1 MTTTISHDVPTIG
14 AGPINKKET
23 KHLFKRRSAVSIGV
37 LFIVQVLTAAIGLS
51 LVESFLGGQ
60 ANRTMLTT
68 GVVLM
73 MFSGILIAAIGVLL
87 YPILK
92 LANKTLAAWV
102 VTIRA
107 TEAAVAMA
115 FGIYLLQ
122 NLQVVPNHL
131 MWVYILAGAAG
142 VIFTSLLL
150 AANLVPRPIA
160 ALGLL
165 GYSLLLLGVA
175 LDLPGIVDMHSG
187 TAQALIIPGAL
198 FEVIVLPIWL
208 FAKGFKR
215 PEISARTTGQS
226 TPALHA

>member
-1 MTTTISHDVPTIG
+1 M
-14 AGPINKKET
+14 
-23 KHLFKRRSAVSIGV
+23 FKRKSAVSVGV

-51 LVESFLGGQ
+51 FVESFLGGQ

-73 MFSGILIAAIGVLL
+73 MFSGILIAVIGLLL
-87 YPILK
+87 YSILK
-92 LANKTLAAWV
+92 LASNTLAAWV
-102 VTIRA
+102 VIIRA
-107 TEAAVAMA
+107 TEAAVAVA
-115 FGIYLLQ
+115 FGTYLLQ

-150 AANLVPRPIA
+150 ASKLVPRPIA

-215 PEISARTTGQS
+215 PEISARTIGES

>member
-1 MTTTISHDVPTIG
+1 MELKINHDVLTIG
-14 AGPINKKET
+14 AGPTNKKEI
-23 KHLFKRRSAVSIGV
+23 KHMSTRKSALSIGV
-37 LFIVQVLTAAIGLS
+37 LFVVQVLTAATGLS
-51 LVESFLGGQ
+51 FVESFLDGQ
-60 ANRTMLTT
+60 ANETMLTT
-68 GVVLM
+68 GVLLM

-92 LANKTLAAWV
+92 DANKKLAAWV
-102 VTIRA
+102 VIIRA
-107 TEAAVAMA
+107 TEAVVAVA

-131 MWVYILAGAAG
+131 MWVYILAGTAG

-150 AANLVPRPIA
+150 AAKLVPRPIA

-165 GYSLLLLGVA
+165 GYSLLLVGVA

-208 FAKGFKR
+208 FAKGFSR
-215 PEISARTTGQS
+215 PQIKPRRIRKP